1 MSDVGIPRKGRNAGM
16 ALEQELDVGAEFIV
30 DLLNG
35 MGKTAAKTG
44 ENFDEVSSYASSID
58 FVEMQD
64 TGRANPRPVF
74 TDFSVGGT
82 QLIGGRNDFGE
93 ADVVYRGIDNI
104 AEQYL
109 EEKPISEDQS
119 LLEYAE
125 EVAINRGYSLDA
137 LYTEDEEERWVKW
150 GLMNS
155 NFDQAVSTVLY
166 PSEFENLSGV
176 ALDRIG
182 VDAEMEAFSEY
193 AESNGY
199 AGLDE
204 EEVVYESPNEVAGM
218 YMWVSGSTADEVSE
232 EGLDKEQVPGFR
244 SKLGRFQRC
253 RE

>member
-1 MSDVGIPRKGRNAGM
+1 MNDVGIPRKGRNAGL
-16 ALEQELDVGAEFIV
+16 ALEQELDVGAEFVV

-44 ENFDEVSSYASSID
+44 ENFDEVSGYASSID

-74 TDFSVGGT
+74 TDFLVGDT
-82 QLIGGRNDFGE
+82 RLIGGRNVFGE

-119 LLEYAE
+119 LLEYAGA
-125 EVAINRGYSLDA
+125 VAVDRGYSLDA
-137 LYTEDEEERWVKW
+137 LYSDDEERWVKW

-155 NFDQAVSTVLY
+155 NFDQTVSKVLY
-166 PSEFENLSGV
+166 PSEFENLSEV

-204 EEVVYESPNEVAGM
+204 EEVVFESPEEVAGM

-232 EGLDKEQVPGFR
+232 EGLDKEPVPGFR